1 MSLCKVKVP
10 FYEVVLWRLAKLCLP
25 SADLLYIGTWRP
37 QAGVLWKVGLRLS
50 NGLVCMGA
58 EEDDVREHLRAT
70 SEPNSKKWIF
80 VGWIPCRM
88 KSSSSDWCNLNNF
101 PL

>member
-70 SEPNSKKWIF
+70 SEPNSKKMDLCGMDSMSHEEFIF
-80 VGWIPCRM
+80 RLV
-88 KSSSSDWCNLNNF
+88 
-101 PL
+101 